1 MATEQRVGTHV
12 SHSPPSHQ
20 TVTYRQ
26 IEGRRQYTATERHG
40 IVVGRVGEKVETR
53 AKKEGRMRRHTSWQV
68 LLVGEH
74 EEQTVL
80 HLPIAQNPMQLL
92 FCLVYPLPILAIH
105 NEHETL
111 CPSVVVSPQ
120 RSNLVLS
127 ADVPHVEFDIF
138 IRHRLDVKTDWLK
151 ARVSPSLIC
160 TREPTHRWG
169 LS

>member
-1 MATEQRVGTHV
+1 MSKGMK
-12 SHSPPSHQ
+12 
-20 TVTYRQ
+20 
-26 IEGRRQYTATERHG
+26 GRRQYTATDCRWKNSKKS
-40 IVVGRVGEKVETR
+40 GRQGGKEGGGSKDGKNVETTR
-53 AKKEGRMRRHTSWQV
+53 QHTSRQI
-68 LLVGEH
+68 LLVCKH

-80 HLPIAQNPMQLL
+80 HLPITQNPMQLL
-92 FCLVYPLPILAIH
+92 FRLVYPLSILAVH
-105 NEHETL
+105 DEHETL